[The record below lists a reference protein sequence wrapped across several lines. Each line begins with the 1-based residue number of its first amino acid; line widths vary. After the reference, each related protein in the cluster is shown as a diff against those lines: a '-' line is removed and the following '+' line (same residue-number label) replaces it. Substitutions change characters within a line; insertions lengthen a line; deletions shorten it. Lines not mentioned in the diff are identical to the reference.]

1 VRDFVIRHL
10 SSPLSGAVIS
20 AKQCAVKPSIER
32 FTGFAD
38 VYDQVRP
45 SPPEAIADL
54 LLQLTQ
60 LEVAGRVVDIGC
72 GSGLSMMMWVG
83 RTRSIIGLE
92 PSQDMR
98 REGERRCSGLF
109 PPDVVEWSSAVADAT
124 QIAPESVDIVT
135 ASQAFHWMN
144 PETTLP
150 EVARIL
156 RPGGVFAAIDC
167 DWPPSVLPELELAYD
182 ECVARADDPKY
193 ADIRL
198 ARVKSW
204 PKHQHLE
211 NLQRSGCFR
220 FASESTFHKIEPGDA
235 QRLVGL
241 AKSQGSV
248 AALLKAGVSE
258 AEIGLIKLRTAGER
272 LLGNRQIPWFW
283 SYRVRI
289 GIK

>member
-1 VRDFVIRHL
+1 M
-10 SSPLSGAVIS
+10 
-20 AKQCAVKPSIER
+20 KPSIER

-45 SPPEAIADL
+45 SPPEIIADL
-54 LLQLTQ
+54 LLQLAQ
-60 LEVAGRVVDIGC
+60 VEVAGRVVDVGC

-83 RTRSIIGLE
+83 KTRSIIGLE

-98 REGERRCSGLF
+98 REAERRCFTLF
-109 PPDVVEWSSAVADAT
+109 PPGAVEWSGAEADAT
-124 QIAPESVDIVT
+124 QIPPESVDIVT
-135 ASQAFHWMN
+135 ASQSFHWMN

-167 DWPPSVLPELELAYD
+167 DWPPSVLPELDLAYT
-182 ECVARADDPKY
+182 ECVAKADDSKY

-204 PKHQHLE
+204 PKHQHLD
-211 NLQRSGCFR
+211 NIRCSGCFR
-220 FASESTFHKIEPGDA
+220 STRESTFHKIEPGNA
-235 QRLVGL
+235 ERLVGL
-241 AKSQGSV
+241 ARSQGSV

-258 AEIGLIKLRTAGER
+258 EELGLIELRKTGQR
-272 LLGNRQIPWFW
+272 ILGNHQVPWFW

-289 GIK
+289 GLK

>member
-1 VRDFVIRHL
+1 M
-10 SSPLSGAVIS
+10 
-20 AKQCAVKPSIER
+20 KPSVER

-45 SPPEAIADL
+45 SPPEVIADL
-54 LLQLTQ
+54 LLQLAQ
-60 LEVAGRVVDIGC
+60 VEVAGRVVDVGC

-83 RTRSIIGLE
+83 KTRSIIGLE

-98 REGERRCSGLF
+98 REAERRCSTLF
-109 PPDVVEWSSAVADAT
+109 PSGAVEWSSAEADAT
-124 QIAPESVDIVT
+124 QIPSESVDIVT

-156 RPGGVFAAIDC
+156 RPGGIFAAIDC
-167 DWPPSVLPELELAYD
+167 DWPPSILPELDLAYT
-182 ECVARADDPKY
+182 ECVAKANDSKY

-204 PKHQHLE
+204 PKHQHLD
-211 NLQRSGCFR
+211 NIRRSGCFR
-220 FASESTFHKIEPGDA
+220 STREATFHKIEPGNA
-235 QRLVGL
+235 ERLVGL
-241 AKSQGSV
+241 ARSQGSV
-248 AALLKAGVSE
+248 ASLLKAGVNE
-258 AEIGLIKLRTAGER
+258 EEMGLVELRTTGQR
-272 LLGNRQIPWFW
+272 ILGNHPVPWFW

-289 GIK
+289 GVK

>member
-1 VRDFVIRHL
+1 M
-10 SSPLSGAVIS
+10 
-20 AKQCAVKPSIER
+20 KPSVER

-45 SPPEAIADL
+45 SPPEVIADL
-54 LLQLTQ
+54 LLQLAQ
-60 LEVAGRVVDIGC
+60 VEVAGRVVDVGC

-83 RTRSIIGLE
+83 KTRSIIGLE

-98 REGERRCSGLF
+98 REAERRCFTLF
-109 PPDVVEWSSAVADAT
+109 SPGAVEWSGAEADAT
-124 QIAPESVDIVT
+124 QIPPESVDIVT
-135 ASQAFHWMN
+135 ASQSFHWMN
-144 PETTLP
+144 PETTLS

-167 DWPPSVLPELELAYD
+167 DWPPSVLPELDLAYT
-182 ECVARADDPKY
+182 ECVVKADDSKY

-204 PKHQHLE
+204 PKDQHLE
-211 NLQRSGCFR
+211 NIRCSGCFR
-220 FASESTFHKIEPGDA
+220 STRESTFHKIEPGNA
-235 QRLVGL
+235 ERLVGL
-241 AKSQGSV
+241 ARSQGSV

-258 AEIGLIKLRTAGER
+258 EELGLIELRKTGQR
-272 LLGNRQIPWFW
+272 ILGNHQIPWFW

-289 GIK
+289 GVK